1 LEAYLERF
9 FKLGERVFG
18 NHRLRWWGVAILIV
32 VALAVISTAVPS
44 NILIQKQVSLQ
55 KQILNPELNQQL
67 YDYFE
72 ANPSQGKIL
81 TNYPIGFLPGFEGRD
96 TRFGFNNL
104 PDFEWALDQ
113 GNIGFLLV
121 PNYAVDEVRARI
133 KNGVESGEF
142 TLVFTNDKYVPEE
155 FYIVNR

>member
-1 LEAYLERF
+1 M
-9 FKLGERVFG
+9 
-18 NHRLRWWGVAILIV
+18 
-32 VALAVISTAVPS
+32 
-44 NILIQKQVSLQ
+44 IQKQEALQ
-55 KQILNPELNQQL
+55 KQILNPELNQLL

-72 ANPSQGKIL
+72 SNPSQQKIL
-81 TNYPIGFLPGFEGRD
+81 ASYPVEYLPGFEGRVLQ
-96 TRFGFNNL
+96 FGFNNL

-133 KNGVESGEF
+133 KKGVESGEF